1 MQKIYTENAPK
12 AIGPYSQ
19 AIEANGL
26 IYLSG
31 QIPIDPQSNSI
42 KANDIL
48 GQTQQVIQNIR
59 EILKAA
65 GSSIS
70 NVLKTTCYLKNMS
83 DFAVFNEE
91 YEKHFTGKP
100 ARVCIE
106 VSALPKGSLVEID
119 AIALKNNV

>member
-59 EILKAA
+59 EILKTA